1 MYAAILNAKA
11 TRPSEIS
18 IKLAAVVHKM
28 NQDKSDEIEEHLTG
42 AEFRRLTAELAAATQ
57 PLYPEYSAAVKAAI
71 DRGYLTM
78 HASGGYLSFTQ
89 AGADLFA

>member
-1 MYAAILNAKA
+1 
-11 TRPSEIS
+11 
-18 IKLAAVVHKM
+18 
-28 NQDKSDEIEEHLTG
+28 LTK
-42 AEFRRLTAELAAATQ
+42 FRFHFNVQGRRGS
-57 PLYPEYSAAVKAAI
+57 YPEYSAAVNAAI